1 MNKPLNNFDNQ
12 MNSFLFSDSSNEPK
26 QAYVITKLAI
36 SEILFLDI
44 LLRSQVVVADW
55 KIEDVLESFLFIK
68 TIREG
73 ERLRLGLEDESE
85 RTFFQN
91 LLLIRVWDGS
101 PVITVDKGA
110 PRRIDYS
117 VFPGS
122 IY

>member
-1 MNKPLNNFDNQ
+1 

-91 LLLIRVWDGS
+91 LLLIRV
-101 PVITVDKGA
+101 
-110 PRRIDYS
+110 
-117 VFPGS
+117 
-122 IY
+122 